1 MQKTIIQPQKG
12 WHFIEWKEVYRY
24 KDLLY
29 FLVLRDVKA
38 IYKQTILGFGWAL
51 IRPFVSMVIFT
62 VIFGKF
68 AGLEKT
74 LEGGVP
80 YAVFSYVALIPW
92 MYFSGALSGAT
103 SSLIGGSGIFSK
115 VYFPRIII
123 PLTPVIAKLVDFAI
137 SFSLL
142 IALMFYYGISPN
154 MNIIYLPILII
165 IMILTAMGIGMW
177 LSALAIQ
184 YRDVQQLMGFL
195 IQILMY
201 VTPIIWPI
209 TLIPEKYRL
218 IYGLYPMVGVIEGFR
233 AAIIGKTAMPWEM
246 IGLGFI
252 VSLLMFLTGSIYFK
266 YKERIF
272 VDVA

>member
-74 LEGGVP
+74 LEGVVP